1 MAKEKKKIKPV
12 KVIVI
17 CAVVAGALTV
27 TQLVVLGAMGGIG
40 PMRFIR
46 NNMMSKLPGNAE
58 QYHSENLA
66 AVENSPLSG
75 KRILFLGSSVTNG
88 SAAMEVSVADYIRVL
103 DNCEVVKEAQNGT
116 TLVDKSGSSYLSRLK
131 KLDKEQ
137 HFDAIVVQ
145 LSTNDATQKLPLGK
159 VADSKDSDT
168 FDTSTIVGSME
179 AIIVYAMETWD
190 CPVIFYTGTKYE
202 STEYQ
207 SMVDMLPLLQEKWDI
222 GVIDLWNNADM
233 NAVSKDDYAFYMHDE
248 IHPTQAGYLLWW
260 TPVFQEYLYEWL
272 KAFPC

>member
-17 CAVVAGALTV
+17 IVVAAGVLTIA
-27 TQLVVLGAMGGIG
+27 QLAVLGAMGGIG

-58 QYHSENLA
+58 QYHPENLSVA
-66 AVENSPLSG
+66 EDSPLAG

-88 SAAMEVSVADYIRVL
+88 SAAMEVSVADYIRTL

-137 HFDAIVVQ
+137 HFDAVIVQ
-145 LSTNDATQKLPLGK
+145 LSTNDATQKLPLGE
-159 VADSKDSDT
+159 VSDSKDSGQ
-168 FDTSTIVGSME
+168 FDTSTIIGSME
-179 AIIVYAMETWD
+179 AIIVYVVETWN

-207 SMVDMLPLLQEKWDI
+207 SMVDMLPMLQEKWDI

-233 NAVSKDDYAFYMHDE
+233 NAVSKEDYDFYMNDE

-260 TPVFQEYLYEWL
+260 TPVFQDYLYEWL
-272 KAFPC
+272 D